1 VVVDRALICVAYSP
15 AAAAGGGGGGGGVCD
30 STVIIC
36 PRYGQV
42 VANEL
47 RYNM

>member
-1 VVVDRALICVAYSP
+1 VVIDRALICVADIP
-15 AAAAGGGGGGGGVCD
+15 AAAAAAAAGGGVCD

-42 VANEL
+42 VANAM